1 MAHDP
6 VADDSSHY
14 EVSLTAGQAFVAF
27 LLLLGS
33 LGAAFAFGILVG
45 RGQLDERLLAER
57 EPAVISEEPAGADG
71 TIVELGVE
79 SPAGFSEPAR
89 ASTPPAQAEILE
101 ESEPEP
107 SRAPVIDSAP
117 QPTTETAAIAGPP
130 VIAQVLSSSDMKA
143 AESLAAKLIDGGFA
157 SAYVERVQ
165 NEGGMIYRVRV
176 RFGSESEARAAADRL
191 KALGG
196 SEVWIIRG

>member
-57 EPAVISEEPAGADG
+57 EPAVISEEAAGADG

-89 ASTPPAQAEILE
+89 TSTPPAQAEIFE
-101 ESEPEP
+101 ERKPEP
-107 SRAPVIDSAP
+107 ARAPVIDTAP
-117 QPTTETAAIAGPP
+117 QAATGTSAIAGPP

-143 AESLAAKLIDGGFA
+143 AEALAAKLIDGGFA

-176 RFGSESEARAAADRL
+176 RFGSEAEARAAADRL